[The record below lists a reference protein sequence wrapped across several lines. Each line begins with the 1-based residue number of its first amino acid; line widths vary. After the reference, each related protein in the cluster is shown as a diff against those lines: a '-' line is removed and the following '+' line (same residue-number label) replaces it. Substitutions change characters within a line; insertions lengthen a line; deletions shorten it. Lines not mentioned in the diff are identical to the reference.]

1 MVLSRRDFLKTA
13 SVLAG
18 AMIAPQVL
26 LRARPA
32 SAAGSDPVLVTV
44 FLRGGADGLSLLVP
58 HADPGYVA
66 ARPTLHV
73 PANSVVDLDGFF
85 GFHPALAPLQPLFQ
99 SGRLAAIHACG
110 SPSGTRSHFDAQ
122 DFMEFG
128 APDDKTVRD
137 GWLNRFLAAAGPTG
151 PVSAVTIG
159 QRATKALV
167 GPTPTLAFP
176 SIAEFKLVGATTHR
190 RPALETMYA
199 LSGDPRLSW
208 VAPSTFATIDIL
220 KDVSTATSVSYPS
233 SDFGN
238 ALKDLAALIK
248 ADIGVRLGAVDL
260 GGWDHHFNEAI
271 ALPLVAA
278 DLAAGLAA
286 FAQDLGNDFN
296 RTVVLVMTEFGRRVR
311 ENGSLGTDHGHGGM
325 MLVMGGAVA
334 GGRVVLADDDWPGLA
349 PENLFEGI
357 DLPVTTDFRDVFGE
371 ILTRHMGL
379 ADPSGIFP
387 NYSLHPSRFPGLF
400 A

>member
-190 RPALETMYA
+190 RP
-199 LSGDPRLSW
+199 
-208 VAPSTFATIDIL
+208 
-220 KDVSTATSVSYPS
+220 
-233 SDFGN
+233 
-238 ALKDLAALIK
+238 
-248 ADIGVRLGAVDL
+248 
-260 GGWDHHFNEAI
+260 
-271 ALPLVAA
+271 
-278 DLAAGLAA
+278 
-286 FAQDLGNDFN
+286 
-296 RTVVLVMTEFGRRVR
+296 
-311 ENGSLGTDHGHGGM
+311 
-325 MLVMGGAVA
+325 
-334 GGRVVLADDDWPGLA
+334 
-349 PENLFEGI
+349 
-357 DLPVTTDFRDVFGE
+357 
-371 ILTRHMGL
+371 
-379 ADPSGIFP
+379 
-387 NYSLHPSRFPGLF
+387 
-400 A
+400 